1 MFFSPRER
9 GGLRMERREDSGFA
23 LIAALLTIWILTALG
38 ILVFTVTTQDV
49 RISSRLVGEKK
60 AFFATEAGV
69 HSLARDFNPLE
80 LTDPQKYKKDFLVDP
95 GPDGDPDSR
104 YQIGNPEVPTR
115 GPAAIPLDAYGVGG
129 AQQWGAARYVAIVTG
144 RNDRYRSSVQV
155 DTGVGFGPVEITTAY
170 R

>member
-1 MFFSPRER
+1 
-9 GGLRMERREDSGFA
+9 MERRKNSGFA
-23 LIAALLTIWILTALG
+23 LIAALLTIWILTAMG

-69 HSLARDFNPLE
+69 HSLVQGFHPLE
-80 LTDPQKYKKDFLVDP
+80 LTIPNYKENPKYTQKIGVDP
-95 GPDGDPDSR
+95 AGDPSSWYKIEKPPDFPR
-104 YQIGNPEVPTR
+104 Q

-129 AQQWGAARYVAIVTG
+129 AQQWGTARYVAMVTG
-144 RNDRYRSSVQV
+144 GNDRYRSSVQV

>member
-1 MFFSPRER
+1 M
-9 GGLRMERREDSGFA
+9 RMERRKDSGFA

-49 RISSRLVGEKK
+49 RISSRVVGEKK

-69 HSLARDFNPLE
+69 HSLVQGFDPLQ
-80 LTDPQKYKKDFLVDP
+80 LTDPQKYKKDFQVDAA
-95 GPDGDPDSR
+95 GDPDSR

-115 GPAAIPLDAYGVGG
+115 GPAAIPLDAYAVGG
-129 AQQWGAARYVAIVTG
+129 GQQWGAARYVAVVTG
-144 RNDRYRSSVQV
+144 RNDRYRSTVQV
-155 DTGVGFGPVEITTAY
+155 DTGIGFGPVEITTAY